1 MVTVSVRVLAFEL
14 SLVNNEGFL
23 GMKQRY
29 KCNMRYSKSD
39 KHDR

>member
-1 MVTVSVRVLAFEL
+1 MATMSIEILAFEL
-14 SLVNNEGFL
+14 LLVNNEEIL

-29 KCNMRYSKSD
+29 KCNMRDSESN